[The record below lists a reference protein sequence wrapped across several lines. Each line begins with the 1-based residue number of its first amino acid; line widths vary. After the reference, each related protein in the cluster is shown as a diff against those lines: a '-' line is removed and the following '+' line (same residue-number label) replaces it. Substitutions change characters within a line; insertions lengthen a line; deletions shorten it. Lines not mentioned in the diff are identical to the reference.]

1 MEKWDKRFFELALH
15 VAEWSRD
22 PKTKV
27 GAVIVNNHKQV
38 VSLGFNGFP
47 RGIFDREDRYED
59 RETKYMFVAHAER
72 NALDNAFVDTRG
84 CTLYTTLYPCNEC
97 AKGII
102 QKGIKRVVAPIP
114 DFNKPSCNFNITKIM
129 FEEAAIQ
136 TNFV

>member
-27 GAVIVNNHKQV
+27 GAVIVNEHKQV

-47 RGIFDREDRYED
+47 RGIFDREDRYQD
-59 RETKYMFVAHAER
+59 RDTKYMFVAHAER

-102 QKGIKRVVAPIP
+102 QKGIKRVVAPFP

-129 FEEAAIQ
+129 FEEAKIN

>member
-129 FEEAAIQ
+129 FEEAAIE